1 MFTINDELQAIGDNL
16 TQRIKDELTAQG
28 HVATGG
34 LLNSIRADVSG
45 ATINGFAEDY
55 SVFVN
60 NRSRPHGFNQQ
71 GIEDLKSWMRV
82 RGINQDALWPII
94 KTIQK
99 QGTPTS
105 GSYRFSKNGRRTDF
119 VSHVLNEK
127 REELTKDVNEQ
138 LLIALGRSISDILD
152 KQKILK

>member
-1 MFTINDELQAIGDNL
+1 MFTITDELQAIGNNL

-45 ATINGFAEDY
+45 AAIKGFAEDY

-60 NRSRPHGFNQQ
+60 NRSRPHGFNRQ
-71 GIEDLKSWMRV
+71 GIENLKAWLRV
-82 RGINQDALWPII
+82 KGISQDALWPII

-127 REELTKDVNEQ
+127 REELTKDVNEK
-138 LLIALGRSISDILD
+138 LLNALGRSISDILD
-152 KQKILK
+152 KQKILR

>member
-1 MFTINDELQAIGDNL
+1 MFTITDELQSIGNNI

-28 HVATGG
+28 HVATGK

-71 GIEDLKSWMRV
+71 GIEELKAWMRV
-82 RGINQDALWPII
+82 KGINQDALWPII
-94 KTIQK
+94 NKIK
-99 QGTPTS
+99 AEGTPTS
-105 GSYRFSKNGRRTDF
+105 GSFRFSKNGRRTDF

-152 KQKILK
+152 KQKILR

>member
-1 MFTINDELQAIGDNL
+1 MFTITDELQAIGDNL

-34 LLNSIRADVSG
+34 LLNSIRADVR
-45 ATINGFAEDY
+45 AVTINGFAEDY

-71 GIEDLKSWMRV
+71 GIENLKAWLTV
-82 RGINQDALWPII
+82 KGISQDALWPII
-94 KTIQK
+94 KTIK
-99 QGTPTS
+99 KEGTPTS

-127 REELTKDVNEQ
+127 REELTKDVNEK
-138 LLIALGRSISDILD
+138 LLNALNLSISDILD
-152 KQKILK
+152 KQKILR

>member
-1 MFTINDELQAIGDNL
+1 MLTITDELQAIGDNL

-28 HVATGG
+28 HVATGK

-45 ATINGFAEDY
+45 AAIKGFAEDY

-60 NRSRPHGFNQQ
+60 NKSRPHGFNQQ
-71 GIEDLKSWMRV
+71 GIEDLKAWMRV

-127 REELTKDVNEQ
+127 REELTKDINEK
-138 LLIALGRSISDILD
+138 LLNALGRSISDVLD
-152 KQKILK
+152 KQKILR